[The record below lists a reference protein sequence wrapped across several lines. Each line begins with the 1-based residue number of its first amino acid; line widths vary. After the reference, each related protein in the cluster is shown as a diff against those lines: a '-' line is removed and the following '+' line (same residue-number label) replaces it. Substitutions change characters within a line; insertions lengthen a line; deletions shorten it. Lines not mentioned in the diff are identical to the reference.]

1 MLFKVFKI
9 FASNIFS
16 FNGLLSES
24 EKKSKIIL
32 RAVLIGITFLYI
44 AVIYGAMYIYTMI
57 TTYKNLKITGQTELM
72 PVICFVM
79 ASVLVFVIGF
89 LSVANNYFTG
99 KGEEELL
106 SMPLKPVEIFGAK
119 IGVSFIT
126 DSILGMLILAAGG
139 VIFGYNEGLLSNPS
153 FYVGLLVS
161 VLTVS
166 IVLVYIIYLLLVLV
180 LFFIPALRKKSLLN
194 WLAIFS
200 VLIFVSIYSF
210 LSTRVDFASNSEQNM
225 KNAVLLANLARRLV
239 NTLPFIKWLSS
250 ALIGDWAAILML
262 TVTFILVTF
271 AFIPLTATLYV
282 RTLNGFTDVKTKKLS
297 EVQAEKIL
305 KRDAKAGSVTK
316 ALFLRDVRTVFRE
329 PTFFS
334 NGPLAL
340 VLLPLI
346 ILISFWFG
354 VRNSGGMELSDLRFK
369 LSVFFLSA
377 DFITLEKVRYF
388 IILGGSAAAIFLAN
402 STNVASTSFSR
413 EGKAFYCLKA
423 MPIKKDSIIFVKFIH
438 AFLYS
443 IIAFFIVALQ
453 MLFAAAYLQ
462 IPFSVK
468 EKLLIFFSIFIIES
482 LFSSILIF
490 LEMLID
496 TLHPKLEWE
505 NPVAAFKQN
514 LNTIFS
520 IFLTM
525 GLIVLFLLLGII
537 VFPKNN
543 IGLIILI
550 LFLILIAIP
559 LGLCYWKYA
568 VKKIDRM

>member
-24 EKKSKIIL
+24 EKESKTIL

-126 DSILGMLILAAGG
+126 DSILGMLILATGG

-153 FYVGLLVS
+153 FYVGLLIS

-166 IVLVYIIYLLLVLV
+166 ITLVYIIYLLLVLV

-250 ALIGDWAAILML
+250 ALIGDWTAILML

-271 AFIPLTATLYV
+271 VFIPLTATLYV
-282 RTLNGFTDVKTKKLS
+282 RTLNGFKDVKTKKLS

-305 KRDAKAGSVTK
+305 KRDAKAGSITK

-369 LSVFFLSA
+369 LSVFLLSA

-413 EGKAFYCLKA
+413 EGKSFYCLKA